1 MIDHGGGFYTV
12 YAYLSEIEV
21 RENQQVGKGDVV
33 GLSGGENSDQGPH
46 IEFQV
51 RKEGQALD
59 PIAWLRRR
67 Q

>member
-1 MIDHGGGFYTV
+1 
-12 YAYLSEIEV
+12 
-21 RENQQVGKGDVV
+21 VV